1 MPERLVALEPGQRA
15 HGPQLLPGGRAI
27 LFTLL
32 QGGGD
37 WDDAQIVVQPLDG
50 GARQVVVQGG
60 TDGRYLPTGHLV
72 YFRRGSLLAVP
83 FDAERLTARPGAA
96 SIVENDVAPSLGGAS
111 GAAQFSVANDST
123 LVYVDLSS
131 TGLSSSAR
139 FFWVDRMGRETPIDT
154 LPRVYLAPA
163 ISPDGD
169 RVAYQTTQGTNID
182 IWIYEFRRGITQR
195 LTTAPGT
202 DSDGVWSPDGKRI
215 AYQVR
220 GNDGGG
226 IFLRA
231 ADGTGDIERLTTGRH
246 VPTSWS
252 SDGTRIFYTD
262 FGSNVPGPT
271 TPSDIAVVTLNGAR
285 RTETLVATAARESNA
300 EIAPNGRWLAYETT
314 ETGEKAVHVRP
325 FPDVSARQW
334 RVSTSGGVGPRWSRD
349 GSKLFYRNG
358 RAIMAVSVQG
368 ATPDDWSAP
377 EKLFE
382 GTYFFIEGPRMFDV
396 ARDGRFLMVKAGS
409 DDATI
414 PTRDSIMV
422 VQNWTDALKERV
434 PVD

>member
-1 MPERLVALEPGQRA
+1 
-15 HGPQLLPGGRAI
+15 
-27 LFTLL
+27 
-32 QGGGD
+32 
-37 WDDAQIVVQPLDG
+37 
-50 GARQVVVQGG
+50 
-60 TDGRYLPTGHLV
+60 V